1 MEDRTGKIIENIRWF
16 IVYIGINTILYI
28 ILLILIQGM
37 WLWGIP
43 DEEDVENFTISY
55 PSVTETI
62 KTYEED
68 RKIEQSVDLVRFL
81 NYIPFKTADT
91 SKPPLI
97 TITYYTNDGQ
107 TLTVSANNDTVWWK
121 DKAYA
126 LKDDETFIKLAEG
139 IFFLDE
145 IE

>member
-1 MEDRTGKIIENIRWF
+1 MN
-16 IVYIGINTILYI
+16 
-28 ILLILIQGM
+28 GM

-43 DEEDVENFTISY
+43 REENVDSVSISY
-55 PSVTETI
+55 PSLTETV
-62 KTYEED
+62 KSYDEAD
-68 RKIEQSVDLVRFL
+68 KISLSVSLANFL
-81 NYIPFKTADT
+81 KYVPFKKADT

>member
-1 MEDRTGKIIENIRWF
+1 MEDRTRKIIKNIRWF
-16 IVYIGINTILYI
+16 IVHIGINTILYI

-43 DEEDVENFTISY
+43 DEEDVEYFTISY